1 MGIPSFTGLDYLYSD
16 VVFSIPEIAN
26 SADFFDYMNAE
37 PDEPK
42 SSYFNF
48 KSVWE

>member
-1 MGIPSFTGLDYLYSD
+1 MSLSLSPQSHS
-16 VVFSIPEIAN
+16 SEIAN